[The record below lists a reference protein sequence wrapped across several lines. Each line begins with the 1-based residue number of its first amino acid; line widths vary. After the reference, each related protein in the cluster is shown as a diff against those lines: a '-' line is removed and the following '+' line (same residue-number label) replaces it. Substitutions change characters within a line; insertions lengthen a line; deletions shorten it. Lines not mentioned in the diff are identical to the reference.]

1 MTATCGKQDDVYRV
15 LQLARH
21 ARERPFAQEFHARFA
36 HATRFR
42 HASLTLAQPFTR
54 RTRPFVGK

>member
-1 MTATCGKQDDVYRV
+1 VYRV

-21 ARERPFAQEFHARFA
+21 ARERPFTQEFHARFA
-36 HATRFR
+36 RATRFR